1 MSGTRGRSLAGD
13 AAGRP
18 RTEVPALVERR
29 VRTST
34 PRCIGGRPPPLA
46 ICRPFDIAVCQR
58 TPSGKRVLGGL
69 GGLARYG
76 AHLVSRPRD
85 VNKLRT
91 ESRGVVEN
99 ASQAHVLP
107 VDPPFGPGDSPDRHA
122 PILIKR
128 CVPLALDASA
138 ADNAHACRRKG
149 RPA

>member
-29 VRTST
+29 VSTST

-46 ICRPFDIAVCQR
+46 ISRPFDIAVCQR
-58 TPSGKRVLGGL
+58 TACGKRVLGGL
-69 GGLARYG
+69 GGFAGYD

-85 VNKLRT
+85 VDKLRT
-91 ESRGVVEN
+91 KSRGIVED

-107 VDPPFGPGDSPDRHA
+107 VDPPFGPDDAPDRHA
-122 PILIKR
+122 PILIER
-128 CVPLALDASA
+128 RVPLALGASA
-138 ADNAHACRRKG
+138 ADNSHTCRHKG